1 MCPPDVLFLPPSH
14 TNTHPR
20 LHVHIQIFTDL
31 CIIHSCVYIYSDVPY
46 NVLDVLE
53 LEMSWSLSP
62 TQQCLSIEASCR
74 IQSLLQG
81 SFAKETCTCIQM
93 YHIHV
98 FRCIMCILVFRCTPR
113 ILSLLTSAHTH
124 IHIYARTHVHICTR
138 NCVYVYTP
146 RRFKYVYV
154 SI

>member
-1 MCPPDVLFLPPSH
+1 MFSFSLPH
-14 TNTHPR
+14 TLTHT
-20 LHVHIQIFTDL
+20 HVCTYIFRYLQIYAL
-31 CIIHSCVYIYSDVPY
+31 YIHVYTY
-46 NVLDVLE
+46 
-53 LEMSWSLSP
+53 
-62 TQQCLSIEASCR
+62 
-74 IQSLLQG
+74 
-81 SFAKETCTCIQM
+81 IQM
-93 YHIHV
+93 YHTMSWMSWNLKCLGVFRQHSSVSPSRRAAEYSLFCRALLQKRPVHV